1 MKPYFVGMG
10 FSPLFIFAHFFM
22 PPWFF
27 MIVAFS
33 MLFLFCQM
41 AANYKEPTPPPVPE
55 FHWPDITFSND
66 SEKIILTLTTK
77 DGRSTDRILK
87 INRLNLPKVEKT
99 TSSIWHVLGMMPT
112 TDRNAI
118 EKAFRKMS
126 MVYHPDTGGTSSAFN
141 ALVEAKEKALQKCR

>member
-10 FSPLFIFAHFFM
+10 FIPILIFAHFFM

-33 MLFLFCQM
+33 MLFFFCQM
-41 AANYKEPTPPPVPE
+41 AANHKEPVFEWPE
-55 FHWPDITFSND
+55 LSFSQND
-66 SEKIILTLTTK
+66 KTIILTMSTK
-77 DGRSTDRILK
+77 DGKSIDRYLS
-87 INRLNLPKVEKT
+87 INRLNLPKTVVEKTVEKT

-112 TDRNAI
+112 TDRNAV

-126 MVYHPDTGGTSSAFN
+126 MVYHPDTGGTTSAFN